1 MNLIWKSRPSSFNQY
16 SNWLLLFNALRDQK
30 TNKIISRDVS
40 PKKITFSI
48 NAKWN
53 ELLSGCTFVNALHGE
68 EKIVYTLSACLT
80 ARKIWISIDDS
91 WPNFFFRYFTL
102 FSKAFSQCI
111 YIFLIRNICINELAN
126 VSQLSFTA
134 TQYSSDC
141 ARSLAHSL
149 NAIQLVW
156 WMQFRC
162 IDCCCCGW
170 LLYRFQ
176 IDTVRL

>member
-1 MNLIWKSRPSSFNQY
+1 MKRIVEWMHFCECIAWRRKNRLYLKC
-16 SNWLLLFNALRDQK
+16 LLNSTQNMDFHWW
-30 TNKIISRDVS
+30 
-40 PKKITFSI
+40 F
-48 NAKWN
+48 
-53 ELLSGCTFVNALHGE
+53 
-68 EKIVYTLSACLT
+68 LT
-80 ARKIWISIDDS
+80 Q
-91 WPNFFFRYFTL
+91 FFFRYFTL